1 MCEYFINRSG
11 ETFYDIESLII
22 SPLNNYS
29 DEFDTPDIK
38 IVYW

>member
-11 ETFYDIESLII
+11 GIYDIESLII
-22 SPLNNYS
+22 SPLNEFE

>member
-1 MCEYFINRSG
+1 MCEYFIYRG
-11 ETFYDIESLII
+11 GGIYAIGSLYI
-22 SPLNNYS
+22 SPLNFVSS